1 MNDKEYMRL
10 ALQLAKKGCGWTSPN
25 PMVGAVVVKE
35 GRIIGQGW
43 HQRYGQAHAER
54 NALASCTEDPQG
66 ATLYV
71 TLEPCCHYGKQP
83 PCVDA
88 ILDAGIHRVV
98 VGSADPNPLVAGKGI
113 AILRAHGI
121 DVTENVLQE
130 ECDALNKVFFHYITT
145 KRPFVSMKYAMTM
158 DGKIATYTGASKWI
172 TGEIARNHVQ
182 RQRHRFRGIM
192 VGVGTI
198 LADDPLLTCRIEGG
212 RDPVR
217 IICDTHLRTPLQSQ
231 VVMTAKQVPT
241 ILATCCGDPE
251 KQAAYQQAG
260 CRVLCLE
267 AHCGHVN
274 LLQLMEQLGQELG
287 KGTDRLKQKI
297 AARVE
302 RRIQRAY
309 PAAAR
314 QEPTTSAEK
323 AMSVSDLVWLFV
335 VGAFLGDVVETLF
348 CRITAG
354 VWLCRSSLVW
364 GPFSVVWGLAL
375 VLAAVLLRGSEHL
388 SERRIFWFGVIL
400 GGAYEYV
407 CSAVTELLFGTVFWD
422 YSKFKFNLGGRINLL
437 YCFFWGIAAVLWMRY
452 GYPLVLRLMKKVRS
466 HIRPGMTAVL
476 AVLMAVN
483 MLTSA
488 LALARYD
495 ARTSGEA
502 PNGQLEVFLDEH
514 FDNARMENIYPN
526 AKKVTKAE

>member
-1 MNDKEYMRL
+1 MNDEDYMRL

-35 GRIIGQGW
+35 GRTIGQGW

-113 AILRAHGI
+113 AFLRAHGI
-121 DVTENVLQE
+121 DVTENVLQG

-145 KRPFVSMKYAMTM
+145 KRPFVSIKYAMTM

-231 VVMTAKQVPT
+231 VVTTAKQVPT

-267 AHCGHVN
+267 ERCGHVN
-274 LLQLMEQLGQELG
+274 LPQLMEQLGQEQIDSILLEG
-287 KGTDRLKQKI
+287 GGTLNWSALESGIVQQVQAYI
-297 AARVE
+297 A
-302 RRIQRAY
+302 
-309 PAAAR
+309 P
-314 QEPTTSAEK
+314 K
-323 AMSVSDLVWLFV
+323 LF
-335 VGAFLGDVVETLF
+335 GGRDAKTPIEG
-348 CRITAG
+348 AG
-354 VWLCRSSLVW
+354 VSF
-364 GPFSVVWGLAL
+364 PD
-375 VLAAVLLRGSEHL
+375 AAFQLKNSRLERLGEDLLIESE
-388 SERRIFWFGVIL
+388 V
-400 GGAYEYV
+400 EYP
-407 CSAVTELLFGTVFWD
+407 CSPESWR
-422 YSKFKFNLGGRINLL
+422 K
-437 YCFFWGIAAVLWMRY
+437 
-452 GYPLVLRLMKKVRS
+452 
-466 HIRPGMTAVL
+466 
-476 AVLMAVN
+476 
-483 MLTSA
+483 SA
-488 LALARYD
+488 
-495 ARTSGEA
+495 
-502 PNGQLEVFLDEH
+502 Q
-514 FDNARMENIYPN
+514 
-526 AKKVTKAE
+526 

>member
-1 MNDKEYMRL
+1 MNDKDYMRL

-43 HQRYGQAHAER
+43 HQKYGQVHAER

-66 ATLYV
+66 ATMYV

-113 AILRAHGI
+113 AFLRAHGI
-121 DVTENVLQE
+121 DVTENVLQG

-145 KRPFVSMKYAMTM
+145 KRPFVSIKYAMTM

-182 RQRHRFRGIM
+182 RQRQRFRGIM
-192 VGVGTI
+192 VGVGTV

-231 VVMTAKQVPT
+231 VVTTAKQVPT

-267 AHCGHVN
+267 ERCGHVN
-274 LLQLMEQLGQELG
+274 LPQLMERLGQEQIDSILLEG
-287 KGTDRLKQKI
+287 GGTLNWSALESGLVQQVQAYI
-297 AARVE
+297 A
-302 RRIQRAY
+302 
-309 PAAAR
+309 P
-314 QEPTTSAEK
+314 K
-323 AMSVSDLVWLFV
+323 LF
-335 VGAFLGDVVETLF
+335 GGRDTKTPIEG
-348 CRITAG
+348 AG
-354 VWLCRSSLVW
+354 VSF
-364 GPFSVVWGLAL
+364 PD
-375 VLAAVLLRGSEHL
+375 AAFQLKNSRLERLGEDLLIESEVEYPCSPESWKK
-388 SERRIFWFGVIL
+388 SE
-400 GGAYEYV
+400 
-407 CSAVTELLFGTVFWD
+407 
-422 YSKFKFNLGGRINLL
+422 
-437 YCFFWGIAAVLWMRY
+437 
-452 GYPLVLRLMKKVRS
+452 
-466 HIRPGMTAVL
+466 
-476 AVLMAVN
+476 
-483 MLTSA
+483 
-488 LALARYD
+488 
-495 ARTSGEA
+495 
-502 PNGQLEVFLDEH
+502 Q
-514 FDNARMENIYPN
+514 
-526 AKKVTKAE
+526 

>member
-1 MNDKEYMRL
+1 MNDKDYMRL

-251 KQAAYQQAG
+251 KQAAYQQAS
-260 CRVLCLE
+260 CRILCLE
-267 AHCGHVN
+267 EHCGHVN
-274 LLQLMEQLGQELG
+274 LLQLMEQLGQEQIDSILLEGGGTLNWSALESGIVQQVQAYIAPKLFGGRDAKAPIEGAGVPFPDAAFRLKNSRLEQLG
-287 KGTDRLKQKI
+287 KDFLI
-297 AARVE
+297 ESEVE
-302 RRIQRAY
+302 Y
-309 PAAAR
+309 PCLP
-314 QEPTTSAEK
+314 ESWK
-323 AMSVSDLVWLFV
+323 K
-335 VGAFLGDVVETLF
+335 
-348 CRITAG
+348 
-354 VWLCRSSLVW
+354 
-364 GPFSVVWGLAL
+364 
-375 VLAAVLLRGSEHL
+375 SE
-388 SERRIFWFGVIL
+388 
-400 GGAYEYV
+400 
-407 CSAVTELLFGTVFWD
+407 
-422 YSKFKFNLGGRINLL
+422 
-437 YCFFWGIAAVLWMRY
+437 
-452 GYPLVLRLMKKVRS
+452 
-466 HIRPGMTAVL
+466 
-476 AVLMAVN
+476 
-483 MLTSA
+483 
-488 LALARYD
+488 
-495 ARTSGEA
+495 
-502 PNGQLEVFLDEH
+502 Q
-514 FDNARMENIYPN
+514 
-526 AKKVTKAE
+526 